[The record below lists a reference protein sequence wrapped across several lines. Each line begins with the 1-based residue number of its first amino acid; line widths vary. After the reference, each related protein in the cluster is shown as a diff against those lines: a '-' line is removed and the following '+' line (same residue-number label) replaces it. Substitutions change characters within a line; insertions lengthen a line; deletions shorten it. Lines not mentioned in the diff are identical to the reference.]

1 MSNRKADINRKTPGV
16 ISDPGVLYAP
26 PDLCLVLAAGDMEPG
41 ERLDA
46 YLGRRHPDIS
56 RNRFKQLIQTGAVQ
70 VNQRTVRPRYV
81 PVCGDRVE
89 VRLAPAEP
97 REQLIAEAIPLEIL
111 YEDQSILVVNK
122 PPGLVVHPGAG
133 HEHGT
138 LVHGLLA
145 HCPRLAVQG
154 APLRPGIVHR
164 LDQDT
169 SGALVVAKTDRAYL
183 NLINQFKLHSVS
195 KEYLALVYGHF
206 AGTRGTLTDPIG
218 RHPVNRKKMAVVAGG
233 REAVSHWVVME
244 VLGPLT
250 LLRVSID
257 TGRTHQ
263 IRVHLSHIGHP
274 VVGDGSYGGGHGKA
288 RCVGQKAVRELLL
301 RLVQRQLLHARRLGI
316 EHPDSGQRMVF
327 EAPLAADF
335 EHALTAL
342 RTAVG
347 ADGSTV

>member
-1 MSNRKADINRKTPGV
+1 MAD
-16 ISDPGVLYAP
+16 
-26 PDLCLVLAAGDMEPG
+26 GDAEPG

-70 VNQRTVRPRYV
+70 VNQRTVRPRYL

-89 VRLAPAEP
+89 VRLPPADP
-97 REQLIAEAIPLEIL
+97 REQLIAEAMPLDIL
-111 YEDQSILVVNK
+111 YEDAAILVVNK

-145 HCPRLAVQG
+145 HCPRLAAQG

-183 NLINQFKLHSVS
+183 NLINQFKMHSVS

-206 AGTRGTLTDPIG
+206 AGARGTLTDPIG
-218 RHPVNRKKMAVVAGG
+218 RHPVNRQKMAVVAGG
-233 REAVSHWVVME
+233 REAVSHWVVVE

-250 LLRVSID
+250 LVRVSIE

-274 VVGDGSYGGGHGKA
+274 VVGDVSYGGGRGKA
-288 RCVGQKAVRELLL
+288 RCVGLKAIRELLPH
-301 RLVQRQLLHARRLGI
+301 LVRRQLLHAGRLAI
-316 EHPDSGQRMVF
+316 EHPESGERMVF
-327 EAPLAADF
+327 EAPLPADF
-335 EHALTAL
+335 EDVLKAL
-342 RTAVG
+342 RTAVRAG
-347 ADGSTV
+347 APH